1 MGLEVTKTGDLEI
14 NNATLTSALANNFSD
29 VVTMFSADTN
39 NDSEIGEAKRGIAG
53 DLSMLIKGLTSS
65 TGYFTT
71 QTNLLTERV
80 SEYNQDLTDL
90 ETRLSQLEKRY
101 TQQFL
106 SMQIIVDEM
115 NATKDSLKSSF
126 ENLPYNNRNQK

>member
-1 MGLEVTKTGDLEI
+1 
-14 NNATLTSALANNFSD
+14 
-29 VVTMFSADTN
+29 
-39 NDSEIGEAKRGIAG
+39 
-53 DLSMLIKGLTSS
+53 MLIKGLTSS

-71 QTNLLTERV
+71 QTTLLTERV
-80 SEYNQDLTDL
+80 SDYNQDLTDL
-90 ETRLSQLEKRY
+90 ETRLTQLEKRY

-126 ENLPYNNRNQK
+126 ENLPYNNRNQN